1 MTFDELLT
9 EDRIG
14 ALKRLDTAWSRLEDE
29 ARAAQAAGGTRRAIA
44 AALVRA
50 GAWVDRGAVE
60 RAAMVTRRAH

>member
-14 ALKRLDTAWSRLEDE
+14 ALKRLDTAWMRFEDE
-29 ARAAQAAGGTRRAIA
+29 AQAARAGGTRRAIA

-50 GAWVDRGAVE
+50 GAWLDRGAAE
-60 RAAMVTRRAH
+60 RAVVVMRRAH